1 MEGIDNVIKE
11 VLEEAKKE
19 AEEILSSAKKEAE
32 KIISKARKEAE
43 EIEKHALEEA
53 SNKCEERKKMEK
65 ALAELE
71 ARKELMKRKKELI
84 DSVLKEIEQEFYSL
98 SGKEREK
105 VMRALAKKAGK
116 EWSTIKCSEKDMKIL
131 KKLFPKAKIERV
143 KIAGGFIAEN
153 EDKTVLVNMSFE
165 EIFNSLKQELVKTL
179 AETLFGE
186 AK

>member
-1 MEGIDNVIKE
+1 MEGIENVIKE
-11 VLEEAKKE
+11 VLEEAGKE
-19 AEEILSSAKKEAE
+19 AEEILSCAKKEAE
-32 KIISKARKEAE
+32 RIIRNARKEAE
-43 EIEKHALEEA
+43 EIEKRALEDVKK
-53 SNKCEERKKMEK
+53 KCEERKRMEK

-84 DSVLKEIEQEFYSL
+84 DSVLKEVEQGFYSL

-105 VMRALAKKAGK
+105 VLRALAKKAGK
-116 EWSTIKCSEKDMKIL
+116 EWSIIKCSEKDVKIL
-131 KKLFPKAKIERV
+131 KKLFPKAKIEKV

-165 EIFNSLKQELVKTL
+165 EIFSSLKQELVKTL
-179 AETLFGE
+179 AEILFGE